1 MFIALQIGVAR
12 VPFKD
17 KFITFYRGLTGNDGR
32 VPRWTP
38 IHRHWAMIARMTGLE
53 ATPAIARLDVRT
65 HSRPFGGG

>member
-38 IHRHWAMIARMTGLE
+38 IHRH
-53 ATPAIARLDVRT
+53 
-65 HSRPFGGG
+65 